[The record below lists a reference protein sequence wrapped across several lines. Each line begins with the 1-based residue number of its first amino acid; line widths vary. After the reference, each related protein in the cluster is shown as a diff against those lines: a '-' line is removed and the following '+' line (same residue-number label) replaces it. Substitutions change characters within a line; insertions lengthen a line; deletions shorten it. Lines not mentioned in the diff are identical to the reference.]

1 MRRTPPEVVDRLRTD
16 IAEAALELLGD
27 VRFEE
32 VVQVITPE
40 RLSKVGPW
48 APSTVRYH
56 FGGGGTGDGR
66 PRDYGFRRRDL
77 AVAMVERAF
86 GDLERACESAA
97 TEILESVDSGAV
109 FDRDYR
115 LDLLAR
121 QVADFIPGG
130 GDDEV
135 QARDRAILLAYAVC
149 DDDAELA
156 RLLREQADSRR
167 EACADLVQG
176 VLAALRRE
184 MRPDRRLDDLAS
196 AVLAL
201 VSSHLMACRFD
212 VHADSGWVADA
223 VVALAGSMTRPI
235 EVSQT

>member
-1 MRRTPPEVVDRLRTD
+1 MPRTPPEAVDALRTD
-16 IAEAALELLGD
+16 IADAALELLGD

-40 RLSKVGPW
+40 RLAKLGPW

-56 FGGGGTGDGR
+56 FGGGGAGEGR

-77 AVAMVERAF
+77 AVSMVERAF
-86 GDLERACESAA
+86 RDLERAYESAA
-97 TEILESVDSGAV
+97 TEILDAVGSGVV
-109 FDRDYR
+109 FDREHR

-121 QVADFIPGG
+121 QVAEFIPGG

-156 RLLREQADSRR
+156 RLLRERADARR
-167 EACADLVQG
+167 AACAELVRS
-176 VLAALRRE
+176 VLTALRRE
-184 MRPDRRLDDLAS
+184 MRPDRRLEDLAA

-201 VSSHLMACRFD
+201 VSSHLMACRCD

-223 VVALAGSMTRPI
+223 VVALAGSMTQPI
-235 EVSQT
+235 DRAPG